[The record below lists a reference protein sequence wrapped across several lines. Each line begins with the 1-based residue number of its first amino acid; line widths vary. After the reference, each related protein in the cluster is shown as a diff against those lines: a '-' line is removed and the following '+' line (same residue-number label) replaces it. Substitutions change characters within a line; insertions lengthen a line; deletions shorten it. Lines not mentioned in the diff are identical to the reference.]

1 MKTYLFILTILFYNL
16 LFLAIAY
23 KSIENELALQYLRRE
38 GERLQAAQEVQ
49 YVLTGLNYELVC
61 KIILGCIIVGLV
73 CYGVNSV
80 NSTFQDSILVKGYH
94 VGNKY
99 LVSILDYCTGVHITP
114 TGVDIT
120 PTCVDMTPTVFS
132 DQSQNIEVPTLVNHI
147 GHDTTIG
154 AYTPHVITPDQG
166 LEFTNIQDM
175 SSVGDHLTQLGLW

>member
-1 MKTYLFILTILFYNL
+1 MKTYVFILTIIIYNL

-23 KSIENELALQYLRRE
+23 KSIENYLSLQYLRRE
-38 GERLQAAQEVQ
+38 AERLEAAQQVE
-49 YVLTGLNYELVC
+49 YVLTGLNYELVG

-99 LVSILDYCTGVHITP
+99 LVSILDYCTGADISP
-114 TGVDIT
+114 TGLDRT
-120 PTCVDMTPTVFS
+120 PTPTVFP
-132 DQSQNIEVPTLVNHI
+132 DQNQNIEAPTLVTHI
-147 GHDTTIG
+147 GRDTTIG